1 MTDTQKAL
9 TASLLLTRILPRTK
23 SDSLQE
29 QIVVANEHLQEGAL
43 TETDII
49 LLSSAIE
56 LLVSSTPQNDSKEE
70 WTQLVELL
78 IALRKLTPSQIIA
91 Q

>member
-1 MTDTQKAL
+1 MTEAQKAL
-9 TASLLLTRILPRTK
+9 TSSLLLTRILPRTK
-23 SDSLQE
+23 SASLQE

-70 WTQLVELL
+70 WTELVELL